1 MSITS
6 LLQQTAAS
14 AARQRDR
21 IYGVVVGIVQD
32 IKDPDNLGR
41 VKVNFPWMGE
51 ASEAVAISSGED
63 RAHSYWARI
72 ATLMAGGGR
81 GTYFVPEVGDE
92 VLVAFEHGD
101 VDRPYVIGAL
111 WNSEDTPPEGMDSEG
126 KNHVRSITSRSGHRV
141 SLEDNEEE
149 QKTRIVIHSAGGH
162 EVVLDDEGGQGK
174 IQVKTAAGHSLTLD
188 DTGGTVTLED
198 KSGNKLMFDANAGS
212 LDVECSGNQ
221 DQTVGG
227 NLTINV
233 TGTATIS
240 APSGIT
246 LDSTSIKLGSSA
258 ALSLVND
265 TFLDIFNTHFH
276 VGNMGAPTSPP
287 TVPAIKGAQSTIF
300 TKGA

>member
-1 MSITS
+1 MSLVR
-6 LLQQTAAS
+6 LLQQS
-14 AARQRDR
+14 EEPARSTPK

-32 IKDPDNLGR
+32 IRDPENLGR
-41 VKVNFPWMGE
+41 VKVNFPWLGE
-51 ASEAVAISSGED
+51 ASEAVSMSSEED

-72 ATLMAGGGR
+72 ATLMAGSGR

-101 VDRPYVIGAL
+101 VDRPYIIGAL
-111 WNSEDTPPEGMDSEG
+111 WNAEDSPPEEMDREG
-126 KNHVRSITSRSGHRV
+126 RNHVRSISSRSGHRV
-141 SLEDNEEE
+141 SFEDNDQE
-149 QKTRIVIHSAGGH
+149 QKTRLVIHSAGGH
-162 EVVLDDEGGQGK
+162 EIVLDDEGGQGK
-174 IQVKTAAGHSLTLD
+174 IQIKTAAGHALTLD

-198 KSGNKLMFDANAGS
+198 KSGNKFTFDANAGS
-212 LDVECSGNQ
+212 LNVQCSGNQ

-287 TVPAIKGAQSTIF
+287 TMPAIKGAQSTIF

>member
-1 MSITS
+1 MNLVR
-6 LLQQTAAS
+6 LLQEAVEPA
-14 AARQRDR
+14 QRR
-21 IYGVVVGIVQD
+21 AKIYGVVVGIVQD
-32 IKDPDNLGR
+32 IRDPENLGR
-41 VKVNFPWMGE
+41 VKVNFPWLGE
-51 ASEAVAISSGED
+51 ASEAVAISSEED

-72 ATLMAGGGR
+72 ATLMAGRDR

-101 VDRPYVIGAL
+101 VDRPYIIGSL
-111 WNSEDTPPEGMDSEG
+111 WNAEDTPPEQMDSEG
-126 KNHVRSITSRSGHRV
+126 ENQVRSICSRSGHRIAF
-141 SLEDNEEE
+141 EDNAQE
-149 QKTRIVIHSAGGH
+149 QKTRLTIHSQGSH
-162 EVVLDDEGGQGK
+162 EIILDDDGGQGK
-174 IQVKTAAGHSLTLD
+174 IQIKTAAGHTLTLD

-198 KSGNKLMFDANAGS
+198 KAGNKVILDANAGS
-212 LDVECSGNQ
+212 LTVQCSGNQ
-221 DQTVGG
+221 EQNVGG

-233 TGTATIS
+233 TGSATIS
-240 APSGIT
+240 APAGIT

-287 TVPAIKGAQSTIF
+287 AIPAIKGAQSTIF